1 MRARILAIFLI
12 LLLGLGGVA
21 AKLFSIQIQHG
32 DRLTERA
39 TKQYHRLV
47 PLVSRRGTIS
57 DRAGRELAVSLRVS
71 SVFAQPGAIA
81 NPAVLLNT
89 RRMQRMRKVR
99 MRPPVLDF
107 L

>member
-57 DRAGRELAVSLRVS
+57 DRAGRCYGRCSSSPPPRLATNFEVS
-71 SVFAQPGAIA
+71 S
-81 NPAVLLNT
+81 N
-89 RRMQRMRKVR
+89 
-99 MRPPVLDF
+99 
-107 L
+107 